1 MSSSPAAA
9 WGDQEEPVF
18 WLSLKAGV
26 ADVPAQTGRWEQ
38 PPLTWPF
45 VLFRFSTAQMRPT
58 HIRKGH
64 LCGVPI
70 QMFISPAKASQTH
83 PE

>member
-26 ADVPAQTGRWEQ
+26 ADVPAQIGRWEK
-38 PPLTWPF
+38 PPL
-45 VLFRFSTAQMRPT
+45 S
-58 HIRKGH
+58 
-64 LCGVPI
+64 
-70 QMFISPAKASQTH
+70 
-83 PE
+83 